1 MNKIILNQKTSC
13 QGFTLIELLLYVAIV
28 GSLLI
33 AVSLFM
39 ALCLDARV
47 KNQTISEVDQQ
58 GNLVMEQITQTIR
71 NASGITSPAAG
82 SSASSL
88 TVTVPTPSFSPTV
101 FSLASGVLQIK
112 EGTGA
117 TVSLTNSKVQV
128 TGLTFTNLSASG
140 TNGIVRV
147 SFTLSRVNPNNRNE
161 YDYQK
166 TFITSASLRQ

>member
-1 MNKIILNQKTSC
+1 
-13 QGFTLIELLLYVAIV
+13 
-28 GSLLI
+28 
-33 AVSLFM
+33 
-39 ALCLDARV
+39 
-47 KNQTISEVDQQ
+47 
-58 GNLVMEQITQTIR
+58 MEQITQTIR